1 MKNKQ
6 GAVSYFEE
14 TYEISL
20 PRRFFISEKTSASS
34 SSLFLANFSRR
45 PICHTYS
52 FISVTLGKLRRRALL
67 PVPARRWTLSTWL
80 KASGELAEGDGAYE
94 SDHAWAPVSYDR
106 AFLATR
112 RTGQWGKMH
121 CFIRPPFLST
131 TLYCIIRRPNQSGQ
145 GTLSG
150 RWDRL
155 MAGLPLCLVTHGQQ
169 VHTFC
174 SRCSERQRKP
184 VPKFR
189 FSSCF

>member
-131 TLYCIIRRPNQSGQ
+131 TLYCIIVIMIVKIIFSR
-145 GTLSG
+145 TLIYSCC
-150 RWDRL
+150 WYFALHFEPSIIPDSFSDFD
-155 MAGLPLCLVTHGQQ
+155 VTRMRIK
-169 VHTFC
+169 VKLFL
-174 SRCSERQRKP
+174 K
-184 VPKFR
+184 
-189 FSSCF
+189 

>member
-131 TLYCIIRRPNQSGQ
+131 TLYCTDVRNIVIRRSVEKWLNWNSFMSICSNC
-145 GTLSG
+145 TADL
-150 RWDRL
+150 
-155 MAGLPLCLVTHGQQ
+155 
-169 VHTFC
+169 
-174 SRCSERQRKP
+174 SRCFER
-184 VPKFR
+184 
-189 FSSCF
+189 

>member
-131 TLYCIIRRPNQSGQ
+131 TLYC
-145 GTLSG
+145 TAVVACL
-150 RWDRL
+150 RL
-155 MAGLPLCLVTHGQQ
+155 
-169 VHTFC
+169 
-174 SRCSERQRKP
+174 SERP
-184 VPKFR
+184 SR
-189 FSSCF
+189 FLETNPPEVEHTC